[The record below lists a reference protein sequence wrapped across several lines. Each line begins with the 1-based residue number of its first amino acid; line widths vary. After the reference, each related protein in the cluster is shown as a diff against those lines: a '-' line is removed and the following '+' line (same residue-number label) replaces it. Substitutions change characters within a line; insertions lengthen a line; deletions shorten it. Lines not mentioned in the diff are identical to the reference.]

1 MNSLSLRAVQ
11 AKKEK
16 EEEVKSSPSS
26 ASSSEVEEPLEK
38 RCSEEEIQV
47 FRSVYFPIGLTLLI
61 FFLCVVFSGVFTIMS
76 IIISYNVVCLAN

>member
-26 ASSSEVEEPLEK
+26 PSATEVEEPLEK

-47 FRSVYFPIGLTLLI
+47 LK
-61 FFLCVVFSGVFTIMS
+61 VVLFIYSFI
-76 IIISYNVVCLAN
+76 